1 MWRSVCQR
9 KYIPFPRIRIQ
20 NDLRRK
26 SGQKTRLAG
35 GIQRARVAPFDSR
48 GGKAKPF
55 TYSRNAPPAYECG
68 RARLPPT
75 RSSLLLSSIP
85 VSSRPFVRR
94 RQRTAAP
101 LVLFLPSP
109 SLPPAALRAYARP
122 PRDTHGSPSA
132 VYPQSIKTACQHEYQ
147 KPRRR
152 GVQRGR
158 AAPRRSG
165 RRERGGEERV
175 VRGFTEARASYVH
188 VRASSI
194 ASRSRECV
202 SPPPPASA
210 ALASVSG
217 SAFSQVP
224 ARR

>member
-1 MWRSVCQR
+1 MRSRVSRTNTADAPYVRRMWRSVCQR

-94 RQRTAAP
+94 RQRTAAR
-101 LVLFLPSP
+101 S
-109 SLPPAALRAYARP
+109 ARP
-122 PRDTHGSPSA
+122 IPPPPPS
-132 VYPQSIKTACQHEYQ
+132 
-147 KPRRR
+147 RRVTR
-152 GVQRGR
+152 
-158 AAPRRSG
+158 
-165 RRERGGEERV
+165 
-175 VRGFTEARASYVH
+175 
-188 VRASSI
+188 VRASAERHARQPLRGLST
-194 ASRSRECV
+194 V
-202 SPPPPASA
+202 NKDGLSA
-210 ALASVSG
+210 
-217 SAFSQVP
+217 
-224 ARR
+224 